1 MEARGNMME
10 NYYHL
15 FANGDDAKNF
25 ITNEDEFRAAM
36 NRVAV
41 CSHLCHVKVVV
52 ATIED
57 SHPHFLL
64 KGTLE
69 EVNWFAEK
77 YTDLTTRYISRH
89 RGSIDGVALN
99 LEICPISDEAYLRN
113 AAAYIIVQP
122 TKDGKAILPHDYLY
136 GTGALYFRQKGSIL
150 PWDHDYN
157 GHLHEK
163 VELGTLPIR
172 DQWRICNTKEP
183 MPSDWIIS
191 GGFIHPACYV
201 DVESLENIYKTH
213 NCYRAFTASSKSQD
227 EIIRSTMASIR
238 GIILDDIEARR
249 ICAEQCLRLF
259 SKHSTKT
266 LTMTQRLNLAQEL
279 RRSYR
284 MSFRQ
289 LSTMVKIPEL
299 ELRKYIR

>member
-1 MEARGNMME
+1 MKNF
-10 NYYHL
+10 YHL

-25 ITNEDEFRAAM
+25 ITSEDEFRAAM

-41 CSHLCHVKVVV
+41 CSYLCHVTVVV

-64 KGTLE
+64 KGE
-69 EVNWFAEK
+69 MENINQFARK
-77 YTDLTTRYISRH
+77 YTDLTTRYIARH
-89 RGSIDGVALN
+89 RGSVDGVALN
-99 LEICPISDEAYLRN
+99 LEICQIVDDSYLKN

-122 TKDGKAILPHDYLY
+122 TKDGKSILPHDYLY
-136 GTGALYFRQKGSIL
+136 GTGALYFRKKGSIL

-163 VELGTLPIR
+163 VELGTLPVR
-172 DQWRICNTKEP
+172 ERWRICNTKEP
-183 MPSDWIIS
+183 MPPDWIIAD
-191 GGFIHPACYV
+191 GFIHPACYV
-201 DVESLENIYKTH
+201 DVKCLEDIYKTH

-238 GIILDDIEARR
+238 GINLDDIEARR
-249 ICAEQCLRLF
+249 ICSEQCMRLF
-259 SKHSTKT
+259 DRHSTKT
-266 LTMTQRLNLAQEL
+266 LTVTQRLNLAQEL
-279 RRSYR
+279 RRMYR

-289 LSTMVKIPEL
+289 LSTLVKIQES
-299 ELRKYIR
+299 ELRKYVR

>member
-1 MEARGNMME
+1 ME

-25 ITNEDEFRAAM
+25 IINEEEFRAAM

-57 SHPHFLL
+57 THPHFLL
-64 KGTLE
+64 KGAVE
-69 EVNWFAEK
+69 DVNRFAEK
-77 YTDLTTRYISRH
+77 YTDLTIRYISRH
-89 RGSIDGVALN
+89 RGSIEGVTLH
-99 LEICPISDEAYLRN
+99 LEICHIKDDAYLKN

-122 TKDGKAILPHDYLY
+122 TKDGKPILPHDYLY

-150 PWDHDYN
+150 PWDHDYK
-157 GHLHEK
+157 GHLLEK

-172 DQWRICNTKEP
+172 EQWRICNTKEP
-183 MPSDWIIS
+183 MPSDWIIA
-191 GGFIHPACYV
+191 GGLIHPECYV
-201 DVESLENIYKTH
+201 DVESLESIYKTH
-213 NCYRAFTASSKSQD
+213 NCYRAFTASSKSQG
-227 EIIRSTMASIR
+227 EAVRNTMSSIR
-238 GIILDDIEARR
+238 GINLDDIEARR

-259 SKHSTKT
+259 NRHSTKT
-266 LTMTQRLNLAQEL
+266 LTMTQRLDLAQEL
-279 RRSYR
+279 RRAYR

-289 LSTMVKIPEL
+289 LSTLVKISEC